1 MKINFEK
8 LPCYMNITKQ
18 GKVMINVKNELSNSL
33 YTQGGGVEMGAL
45 ALKIY
50 NSKDEEEYS
59 EAECNLL
66 LNFVKK
72 TNSFSPIFIDSLEDL
87 LKQKENLQE

>member
-1 MKINFEK
+1 ME
-8 LPCYMNITKQ
+8 
-18 GKVMINVKNELSNSL
+18 
-33 YTQGGGVEMGAL
+33 AL

-59 EAECNLL
+59 EAEYNLL

-72 TNSFSPIFIDSLEDL
+72 NNSFSPIFIDSLEDL
-87 LKQKENLQE
+87 LKQEEKPQE